1 MEIVRQH
8 PVFSLIIGLLLI
20 GGIGQGVWGWLIQ
33 RERASIE
40 RTYMQEHR
48 SLAALV
54 SSMPPPTLENVRA
67 VEAEIARLRDLQAAA
82 ADSLAASGA
91 VLDLPPAPSAE
102 ALFFEIVAFVERVE
116 GRARSADIGLGDAL
130 GFGLR
135 DIVDAGQ
142 LGRAGT
148 TDEGVRTLQRQLSN
162 LEYLTDHLLA
172 ARPERIV
179 SVAREPAAAGEGG
192 AEVFRVDPL
201 VSAAREGAI
210 RTEGYRFVF
219 EGRTSSL
226 RDFLAAVGLFER
238 PLVVR
243 DVSVQT
249 LAPPSRTETGRTR
262 TERTRPAATAGDARR
277 GAPTAADIFG
287 LPATPTAPAAERA
300 EPAAVPIIESNR
312 SRFTVT
318 IEYFELLGGGEPT

>member
-8 PVFSLIIGLLLI
+8 PVFSLIIGLLLL

-33 RERASIE
+33 RERASLE

-54 SSMPPPTLENVRA
+54 ASMPPPTLENVRA
-67 VEAEIARLRDLQAAA
+67 VEGEIARLRDLQAAA

-116 GRARSADIGLGDAL
+116 GRARSADIVLGDAL
-130 GFGLR
+130 GFGFR

-148 TDEGVRTLQRQLSN
+148 TAEGVRTLQRQLSN
-162 LEYLTDHLLA
+162 VEHLTDHLLA

-179 SVAREPAAAGEGG
+179 SVARESAAGEGG

-226 RDFLAAVGLFER
+226 RDFLAAIGLFER

-249 LAPPSRTETGRTR
+249 LAPPTRAEAGRTR
-262 TERTRPAATAGDARR
+262 SERARPAATGGEARR
-277 GAPTAADIFG
+277 SGPTAADIFG
-287 LPATPTAPAAERA
+287 LPATTTAPAESLA
-300 EPAAVPIIESNR
+300 EPTAVPIIESNR

-318 IEYFELLGGGEPT
+318 VEYFELLGGGEPT